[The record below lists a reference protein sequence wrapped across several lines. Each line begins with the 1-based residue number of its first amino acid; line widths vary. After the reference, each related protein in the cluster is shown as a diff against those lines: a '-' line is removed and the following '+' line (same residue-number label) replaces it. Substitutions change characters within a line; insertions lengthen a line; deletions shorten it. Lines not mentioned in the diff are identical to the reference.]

1 MKVLSSLFCWLPKVA
16 DFSSWFLHLLPFSKK
31 KESSLF
37 LCTDSWCCYNKN
49 RVKSKP
55 SKEVT
60 DLYQQQQEKIGIKT
74 IYKCH
79 GREKSNTI
87 NFTLIQTCI
96 YFCIPNLVAVIGTTA
111 ALDNFAFFAFD
122 SVWWASIYF
131 KRYLYAYTYVV
142 PPPFL

>member
-16 DFSSWFLHLLPFSKK
+16 DFSTWFLHLLPFSKK

-79 GREKSNTI
+79 GRGSRDTVEYQSDVNDEQANFQMLILAVTDKNTLALHCSFFYFSKI
-87 NFTLIQTCI
+87 LI
-96 YFCIPNLVAVIGTTA
+96 F
-111 ALDNFAFFAFD
+111 
-122 SVWWASIYF
+122 SITYSLEE
-131 KRYLYAYTYVV
+131 YLWFV
-142 PPPFL
+142 

>member
-16 DFSSWFLHLLPFSKK
+16 DFSTWFLHLLPFSKK

-79 GREKSNTI
+79 GRGFLNNKEVFNM
-87 NFTLIQTCI
+87 L
-96 YFCIPNLVAVIGTTA
+96 L
-111 ALDNFAFFAFD
+111 
-122 SVWWASIYF
+122 
-131 KRYLYAYTYVV
+131 LYALCIKNRCQLYLEVTT
-142 PPPFL
+142 PNHFLLFQYSNYMVLFRNSAV